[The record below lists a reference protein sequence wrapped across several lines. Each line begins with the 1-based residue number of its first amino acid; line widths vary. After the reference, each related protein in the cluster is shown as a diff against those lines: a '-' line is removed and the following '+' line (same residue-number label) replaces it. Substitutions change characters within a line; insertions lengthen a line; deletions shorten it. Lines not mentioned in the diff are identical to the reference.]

1 MVSGGVRKSGNHH
14 RNYQPS
20 ERPIGLLAVAR
31 HTRADAVTALRH
43 AVGAFLPERKL
54 FLVLL
59 DVSDSVTYSGDL
71 LSLVI
76 GNSDVE

>member
-31 HTRADAVTALRH
+31 HTRADA
-43 AVGAFLPERKL
+43 AFLPERKL